1 MMLATSRIA
10 ERPSQPPTTDSA
22 RRRRDWLVGIDRET
36 MVAANWDGW
45 SPAREV
51 LTPDDGAGGTG
62 YLRVWDE
69 PRFRIRGQRI
79 RTTRVSNGT
88 ELVPEGV
95 HQTSIASLSGAAA
108 PSIWSYGT
116 CALALAGST
125 VPHSPNPKHHSINA
139 LCIQVRPIRAYR
151 TSWEVKLLIATV
163 SLFALQAMELP
174 AIP

>member
-10 ERPSQPPTTDSA
+10 ERPSQPPTTDST

-36 MVAANWDGW
+36 MVATNWDGW

-79 RTTRVSNGT
+79 RTTRVSKGT
-88 ELVPEGV
+88 DPVPEGG
-95 HQTSIASLSGAAA
+95 HQTSIASFSGEAP

-116 CALALAGST
+116 VTAALLGSAA
-125 VPHSPNPKHHSINA
+125 PHSLNPKHQLMRA
-139 LCIQVRPIRAYR
+139 WCIQVRPIKAYR
-151 TSWEVKLLIATV
+151 TS
-163 SLFALQAMELP
+163 
-174 AIP
+174 